1 MKDSTKGDSMT
12 DYQAT
17 DRQGRAV
24 MIKQISDNRL
34 VFVFQDGWQ
43 ERREIMSVKGDK

>member
-1 MKDSTKGDSMT
+1 MT

-17 DRQGRAV
+17 DRQGRTV
-24 MIKQISDNRL
+24 LIKELPNDRM

-43 ERREIMSVKGDK
+43 ERREIVSIKQGGK